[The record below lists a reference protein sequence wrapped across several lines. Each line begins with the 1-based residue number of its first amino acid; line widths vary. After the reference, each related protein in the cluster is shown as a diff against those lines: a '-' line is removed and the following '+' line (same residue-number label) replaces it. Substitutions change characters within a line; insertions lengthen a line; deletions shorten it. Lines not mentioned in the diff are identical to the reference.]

1 MGTVLAAAT
10 RTAATRTAATRTA
23 GSRPGGDGPGELGRI
38 ALSATDLRRSLRHG
52 KEGNLVVFVVDTSG
66 SMGAARRVR
75 EVKTAVVSLLL
86 DAYQRRDK
94 VAVLTFGDRS
104 AHVVLPPTSSVEL
117 AERLLTRVAT
127 GGRTPLAEGIA
138 AATDLVRRERARDP
152 HRRAL
157 VLLMTDG
164 RANAGPDAL
173 ARALEA
179 AAEASRRDGEWVV
192 VDCED
197 PRAVVR
203 LGLARTMAGALGA
216 RCLELDDLA
225 AHTLVRAVR
234 AVTNEHPQRG
244 VA

>member
-1 MGTVLAAAT
+1 MRTVLAAAT
-10 RTAATRTAATRTA
+10 RTAATRTA
-23 GSRPGGDGPGELGRI
+23 GSRPSRDGPGGPGRI

-104 AHVVLPPTSSVEL
+104 AQVVLPPTSSVEL

-173 ARALEA
+173 ARALGA

-203 LGLARTMAGALGA
+203 LALARTMAGALGA

-234 AVTNEHPQRG
+234 AVTNDHPQRG